1 MPLLQTS
8 CEICPWFEAIMNGLV
23 RVLYHLTCGFTE
35 FIEFSKL
42 RQNPVVVWLLSAG
55 LLHSESETSDNKVH
69 THIAW

>member
-42 RQNPVVVWLLSAG
+42 RQNPVVVWLP
-55 LLHSESETSDNKVH
+55 D
-69 THIAW
+69 IFRI